1 MQLKFV
7 FRNCLRIRKQ
17 YLQKSVYLMDKG
29 NLVQLMLGTMKDAG
43 EGSSQQIHELITKD
57 FLMFKIK

>member
-1 MQLKFV
+1 
-7 FRNCLRIRKQ
+7 
-17 YLQKSVYLMDKG
+17 MDKG